1 MSSTSE
7 PLALPATKARSN
19 RDAKVIGLVAVA
31 HFMSHVHGMLLPPIL
46 GQVKEAFGV
55 SYTQV
60 ALAITV
66 FNIASALLQTPT
78 GFLVDRIGARAMLT
92 GGLILSGAAIT
103 AAALL
108 PGYWFFIIAYGLMGV
123 ANTVY
128 HPADYSILSA
138 AIDGKK
144 IGKAFSIHTFAGYLG
159 FGVTPALVLGTAAL
173 WGWHGAFL
181 FVAGLTFAVAILLI
195 VAGSVLPR
203 VVRKPLGPAKPAPSR
218 SEAKVGL
225 GLLLSPPILRNLLF
239 FFCLA
244 MASGGIQTFTVVGM
258 AAIHG
263 TPASVANV
271 ALSGF
276 LLFSAGGVL
285 LGGIIADRTPHHE
298 KVAALG
304 FACTST
310 MAILMAWVNMPA
322 ALLISVMSLGGIIA
336 DRTPHHEKVAALG
349 FACTSTMAILMAWVN
364 MPAALLIGVMSL
376 GGLLNG
382 IIQPSRD
389 MMVRAVTPAGSFGK
403 VFGFVTTG
411 FNFGGVVSPLLYAWL
426 MDRGEPRAIFM
437 IVVAFIFLA
446 LVTVLTRAK
455 PQAKAAWTH

>member
-7 PLALPATKARSN
+7 PLTLPAAKARWS
-19 RDAKVIGLVAVA
+19 REAKVISLIAVA

-55 SYTQV
+55 TYTQV

-66 FNIASALLQTPT
+66 FNVASALLQTPA

-92 GGLILSGAAIT
+92 GGLILSGVGIT

-159 FGVTPALVLGTAAL
+159 FGVTPAMVLGTAAL

-181 FVAGLTFAVAILLI
+181 FAAGLTFAVAILLI

-203 VVRKPLGPAKPAPSR
+203 AVRKSPEPPKSSSKSA
-218 SEAKVGL
+218 AKVGL
-225 GLLLSPPILRNLLF
+225 DLLLSPPVLRNLLF

-244 MASGGIQTFTVVGM
+244 MANGGIQRW
-258 AAIHG
+258 AA
-263 TPASVANV
+263 
-271 ALSGF
+271 
-276 LLFSAGGVL
+276 
-285 LGGIIADRTPHHE
+285 
-298 KVAALG
+298 
-304 FACTST
+304 C
-310 MAILMAWVNMPA
+310 
-322 ALLISVMSLGGIIA
+322 
-336 DRTPHHEKVAALG
+336 
-349 FACTSTMAILMAWVN
+349 
-364 MPAALLIGVMSL
+364 
-376 GGLLNG
+376 
-382 IIQPSRD
+382 
-389 MMVRAVTPAGSFGK
+389 
-403 VFGFVTTG
+403 
-411 FNFGGVVSPLLYAWL
+411 
-426 MDRGEPRAIFM
+426 
-437 IVVAFIFLA
+437 
-446 LVTVLTRAK
+446 
-455 PQAKAAWTH
+455 

>member
-7 PLALPATKARSN
+7 PLTLPAAKARWS
-19 RDAKVIGLVAVA
+19 REAKVISLIAVA

-55 SYTQV
+55 TYTQV

-66 FNIASALLQTPT
+66 FNVASALLQTPA

-92 GGLILSGAAIT
+92 GGLILSGVGIT

-159 FGVTPALVLGTAAL
+159 FGVTPAMVLGTAAL

-181 FVAGLTFAVAILLI
+181 FAAGLTFAVAILLI

-203 VVRKPLGPAKPAPSR
+203 AVRKSPEPPKSSSKGA
-218 SEAKVGL
+218 AKVGL
-225 GLLLSPPILRNLLF
+225 DLLLSPPVLRNLLF

-244 MASGGIQTFTVVGM
+244 MANGGIQTFTVVGM
-258 AAIHG
+258 GAIHG

-271 ALSGF
+271 ALSAF

-298 KVAALG
+298 RVAA
-304 FACTST
+304 
-310 MAILMAWVNMPA
+310 I
-322 ALLISVMSLGGIIA
+322 
-336 DRTPHHEKVAALG
+336 G

-364 MPAALLIGVMSL
+364 MPAALLIGVMAL

-389 MMVRAVTPAGSFGK
+389 MMVRAVTPVGSFGK

-446 LVTVLTRAK
+446 LVTAVTRAK
-455 PQAKAAWTH
+455 PQANAAWTH

>member
-7 PLALPATKARSN
+7 PLALPVAKAGWS
-19 RDAKVIGLVAVA
+19 RDAKVIALIAIA
-31 HFMSHVHGMLLPPIL
+31 HFVSHVHVMLLPPIL

-55 SYTQV
+55 SYTQI
-60 ALAITV
+60 ALAITA
-66 FNIASALLQTPT
+66 FNVASALLQTPA
-78 GFLVDRIGARAMLT
+78 GFLVDRIGPRLMLT
-92 GGLILSGAAIT
+92 AGLILAGAAIT

-108 PGYWFFIIAYGLMGV
+108 PGYWFFVIAYALMGV

-159 FGVTPALVLGTAAL
+159 FGVTPAMVLACAAI
-173 WGWHGAFL
+173 WDWRGAFL
-181 FVAGLTFAVAILLI
+181 FAAGLSFAVALLLI

-203 VVRKPLGPAKPAPSR
+203 VVRKPMGPSKA
-218 SEAKVGL
+218 EAKVGL

-244 MASGGIQTFTVVGM
+244 MANGGIQTFTVVGM
-258 AAIHG
+258 GALHG

-276 LLFSAGGVL
+276 LLCSAGGVL

-298 KVAALG
+298 RVAALG

-322 ALLISVMSLGGIIA
+322 AV
-336 DRTPHHEKVAALG
+336 
-349 FACTSTMAILMAWVN
+349 
-364 MPAALLIGVMSL
+364 LIGVMSL

-389 MMVRAVTPAGSFGK
+389 MMVRAVTPPGSFGK

-411 FNFGGVVSPLLYAWL
+411 FNLGGMISPLLFAWL

-446 LVTVLTRAK
+446 LVTVITRAK
-455 PQAKAAWTH
+455 PQAKAAWSH

>member
-7 PLALPATKARSN
+7 PLALPAAKAGWN
-19 RDAKVIGLVAVA
+19 REAKVISLVAVA

-78 GFLVDRIGARAMLT
+78 GFLVDRIGPRFMLT
-92 GGLILSGAAIT
+92 GGLILSAAAIA

-138 AIDGKK
+138 TIDGKR
-144 IGKAFSIHTFAGYLG
+144 IGKAFSIHTFAGYMG
-159 FGVTPALVLGTAAL
+159 GGVTPALVLACAAI
-173 WGWHGAFL
+173 WGWQGAFL
-181 FVAGLTFAVAILLI
+181 FAAGLSFAAALLVI

-203 VVRKPLGPAKPAPSR
+203 ATHKPAAAHPVK
-218 SEAKVGL
+218 ADTKAHTKVGL
-225 GLLLSPPILRNLLF
+225 DLLLSPAILRNLLF
-239 FFCLA
+239 FLCLA
-244 MASGGIQTFTVVGM
+244 MANGGIQTYAVVALG
-258 AAIHG
+258 AIHG
-263 TPASVANV
+263 TPASVANIG
-271 ALSGF
+271 LSGF
-276 LLFSAGGVL
+276 LLMSAAGVL
-285 LGGIIADRTPHHE
+285 LGGIIADRTIHHE
-298 KVAALG
+298 RVAAVG
-304 FACTST
+304 FAFTST
-310 MAILMAWVNMPA
+310 MAVLMGWV
-322 ALLISVMSLGGIIA
+322 
-336 DRTPHHEKVAALG
+336 D
-349 FACTSTMAILMAWVN
+349 

-382 IIQPSRD
+382 MIQPSRD
-389 MMVRAVTPAGSFGK
+389 MMVRAVTPPGSFGK

-411 FNFGGVVSPLLYAWL
+411 LNLGGMVSPLLFGWL
-426 MDRGEPRAIFM
+426 MDRGEPRMIFAIVTVF
-437 IVVAFIFLA
+437 IVLA
-446 LVTVLTRAK
+446 LVTAITRPK
-455 PQAKAAWTH
+455 PQGNLAWMR

>member
-7 PLALPATKARSN
+7 PLALPATKAGGN

-92 GGLILSGAAIT
+92 GGLLLSGAAIT

-144 IGKAFSIHTFAGYLG
+144 IGKAFSVHTFAGYLG
-159 FGVTPALVLGTAAL
+159 FGVTPAMVLGTAAL

-181 FVAGLTFAVAILLI
+181 FAAGLTFAVAMLLI

-203 VVRKPLGPAKPAPSR
+203 VVRKPMGPSKA
-218 SEAKVGL
+218 EAKVGL
-225 GLLLSPPILRNLLF
+225 GLLLSAPILRNLLF

-244 MASGGIQTFTVVGM
+244 MANGGIQTFTVVGM
-258 AAIHG
+258 GAIHG
-263 TPASVANV
+263 TSASVANV

-276 LLFSAGGVL
+276 LLFSAAGVL

-298 KVAALG
+298 RVAA
-304 FACTST
+304 
-310 MAILMAWVNMPA
+310 I
-322 ALLISVMSLGGIIA
+322 
-336 DRTPHHEKVAALG
+336 G

-411 FNFGGVVSPLLYAWL
+411 FNFGGMISPLLYAWL
-426 MDRGEPRAIFM
+426 LDRGEPRAIFM

-446 LVTVLTRAK
+446 LVTAVTRAK
-455 PQAKAAWTH
+455 PQAKAAWTP

>member
-7 PLALPATKARSN
+7 PLTLPAAKARWS
-19 RDAKVIGLVAVA
+19 REAKVISLIAVA

-55 SYTQV
+55 TYTQV

-66 FNIASALLQTPT
+66 FNVASALLQTPA
-78 GFLVDRIGARAMLT
+78 GFLVDRIGARVMLT
-92 GGLILSGAAIT
+92 GGLILSGVGIA

-159 FGVTPALVLGTAAL
+159 FGVTPAMVLATAAI

-203 VVRKPLGPAKPAPSR
+203 AVRKPPDPAR
-218 SEAKVGL
+218 SASSKGAAKVGL
-225 GLLLSPPILRNLLF
+225 DLLLSPPVLRNLLF

-244 MASGGIQTFTVVGM
+244 MANGGIQTFTVVGM
-258 AAIHG
+258 GAIHG

-271 ALSGF
+271 ALSAF

-298 KVAALG
+298 RVAA
-304 FACTST
+304 
-310 MAILMAWVNMPA
+310 I
-322 ALLISVMSLGGIIA
+322 
-336 DRTPHHEKVAALG
+336 G

-364 MPAALLIGVMSL
+364 MPAALLIGVMAL

-446 LVTVLTRAK
+446 LVTAVTRAK